1 MFFELSNY
9 LKLNMMNNTASTSLN
24 QSSMINLRL
33 EAGSMDFATANG
45 VVDNLITEGGNDFY
59 NYVDLI
65 GLLNDPNLIV
75 LSSVHHYYY
84 DADEMKDVRTI
95 VNLKELNKIK
105 QIRSFLQS
113 HLHTMPPRCNFVGFF
128 ANNAKVDMYALR
140 YSSSLLL
147 NMKKS
152 EDIENSIVSRFPVI
166 NMIYGLMD
174 WKTNRYMSASG
185 VTLLLKE
192 FGFKVLDMTEI
203 NGRTYFHSQKVS
215 RFYN

>member
-1 MFFELSNY
+1 
-9 LKLNMMNNTASTSLN
+9 MNNTANISLT
-24 QSSMINLRL
+24 QSSMTNLRL
-33 EAGSMDFATANG
+33 EAGSRDFAMANE

-59 NYVDLI
+59 NYVDRI

-105 QIRSFLQS
+105 QIRDFLQS
-113 HLHTMPPRCNFVGFF
+113 HLYTLPPKCNFVGFF
-128 ANNAKVDMYALR
+128 ANNAKVDRYALR
-140 YSSSLLL
+140 DGSSLLH

-152 EDIENSIVSRFPVI
+152 EDISNSIVSRFPVI
-166 NMIYGLMD
+166 NMLYALID

-215 RFYN
+215 RLYN

>member
-1 MFFELSNY
+1 M
-9 LKLNMMNNTASTSLN
+9 KLIIMNNTASISQT
-24 QSSMINLRL
+24 QSSITNLRL
-33 EAGSMDFATANG
+33 AAGSMDRATDKE
-45 VVDNLITEGGNDFY
+45 VIDNLITEGGYDFY
-59 NYVDLI
+59 NYVDRI
-65 GLLNDPNLIV
+65 SLLNDPNLIV

-84 DADEMKDVRTI
+84 DADEMINVKTI

-105 QIRSFLQS
+105 QIRDFLQS
-113 HLHTMPPRCNFVGFF
+113 HLHTMPAGCNFVGFF
-128 ANNAKVDMYALR
+128 ANNAKVDRYALR
-140 YSSSLLL
+140 YTSSLLL

-152 EDIENSIVSRFPVI
+152 EDIENSIVSRFPI
-166 NMIYGLMD
+166 LNMIYALMD
-174 WKTNRYMSASG
+174 WKTNRYMSESG